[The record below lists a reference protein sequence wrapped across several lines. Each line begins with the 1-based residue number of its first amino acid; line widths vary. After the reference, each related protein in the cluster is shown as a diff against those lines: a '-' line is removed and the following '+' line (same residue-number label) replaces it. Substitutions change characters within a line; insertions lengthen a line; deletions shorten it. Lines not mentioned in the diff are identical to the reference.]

1 MINVINCRKSKLFT
15 THFDSLTC
23 KTINW
28 AALNSSD
35 VWSVNFCS
43 NGIFDWTERLVM
55 TVNTIIV
62 FGFSTVLDAIVDV
75 AKSSVV
81 VVVALVVVKA
91 VVATAA
97 LPSPLQ
103 QYRIAWA
110 VHFPPLHR
118 AQATVGFDIDFY
130 LTPAFPLKQT
140 CFFAYLTPDRQTKLT
155 YGTVS
160 L

>member
-1 MINVINCRKSKLFT
+1 MINVINCRKSKVFT
-15 THFDSLTC
+15 THFGSLTC
-23 KTINW
+23 KTITS
-28 AALNSSD
+28 AALNSSE

-55 TVNTIIV
+55 TVNSI
-62 FGFSTVLDAIVDV
+62 GFATVLDATVDV

-118 AQATVGFDIDFY
+118 AQATVGFDIDCNFS
-130 LTPAFPLKQT
+130 LPMRFGVKQ
-140 CFFAYLTPDRQTKLT
+140 
-155 YGTVS
+155 
-160 L
+160 